1 MFLSRGVSSDFCF
14 REDRGCFD
22 VGKAKAGFCRGEGGG
37 ELRMILAE
45 VLGGEEDVIAAGS
58 VKPIADGEPEVA
70 RRQRV
75 DETQLGED
83 TRRFDER
90 DELEIG
96 LDVGVR
102 FGVAGDGVLLP
113 LRRRI
118 GGRLEVEE
126 LPARLEIR
134 KSLGVEDQSGGGVEG
149 RGRVDDRTID
159 EFAVV

>member
-1 MFLSRGVSSDFCF
+1 MG
-14 REDRGCFD
+14 G
-22 VGKAKAGFCRGEGGG
+22 GEGGG
-37 ELRMILAE
+37 KLRMILAE
-45 VLGGEEDVIAAGS
+45 VLGGEEDVIEAGS
-58 VKPIADGEPEVA
+58 VKPIADGGPEVA

-75 DETQLGED
+75 DETQLGEGA
-83 TRRFDER
+83 RRFDER
-90 DELEIG
+90 DELEVR

-134 KSLGVEDQSGGGVEG
+134 KSLGIEDQSGGSVEG
-149 RGRVDDRTID
+149 LGRVDDRTID
-159 EFAVV
+159 EFAVVRVHGC

>member
-1 MFLSRGVSSDFCF
+1 MEKVRGGLTS
-14 REDRGCFD
+14 
-22 VGKAKAGFCRGEGGG
+22 
-37 ELRMILAE
+37 
-45 VLGGEEDVIAAGS
+45 
-58 VKPIADGEPEVA
+58 
-70 RRQRV
+70 
-75 DETQLGED
+75 
-83 TRRFDER
+83 
-90 DELEIG
+90 ELEIG

-134 KSLGVEDQSGGGVEG
+134 KSLGIEDQSGGGVEG

-159 EFAVV
+159 EFAVVGVHGC